1 MGHTRVMTETESGLH
16 QNSGKHR
23 EFKISKNWRSWPDD
37 LQDVLNR
44 MLISRSLD
52 DNREQALLIKPLNN
66 IRNGDWLETLMRAAA
81 SRMYQHKWPPRW
93 NPDTLKTGTALFH
106 NTRRDLDEPL

>member
-16 QNSGKHR
+16 QNSGKRR

-52 DNREQALLIKPLNN
+52 DNREQALLIKPLND
-66 IRNGDWLETLMRAAA
+66 IRNGDWMEALMRAAA
-81 SRMYQHKWPPRW
+81 SRMHQHK
-93 NPDTLKTGTALFH
+93 
-106 NTRRDLDEPL
+106 